1 MTKFSFG
8 QNPQRK
14 LKQGMIYSKT
24 NQTGEAYKL
33 YEELL
38 FSGYQMLSVT
48 LNSLYLLS
56 IDDKNFV
63 KAHLFT
69 DKQLALANI
78 FEMGKYHEVACKL
91 DLATAEQ
98 DVDTV
103 LNTMEEMLHSL
114 NELTS
119 FSSSSLYEHMDFT
132 KKTNDTFSKQLKQ
145 ELLHLF
151 QDKET
156 YAFLKDNERWQKLI
170 SL

>member
-1 MTKFSFG
+1 MQIGKTI
-8 QNPQRK
+8 RK
-14 LKQGMIYSKT
+14 YRKEKGLTQEEMANCLGVTTHYFLSMKT
-24 NQTGEAYKL
+24 L
-33 YEELL
+33 H
-38 FSGYQMLSVT
+38 
-48 LNSLYLLS
+48 
-56 IDDKNFV
+56 FV

-69 DKQLALANI
+69 DKQQALANI
-78 FEMGKYHEVACKL
+78 FEMGKYHEAACKL

-119 FSSSSLYEHMDFT
+119 FSSSSLYEHMDFN
-132 KKTNDTFSKQLKQ
+132 KKPNHPFSKQLKQ

-156 YAFLKDNERWQKLI
+156 YAFLKDNERWQKLLFPKP
-170 SL
+170 SLQLHNPV